1 MNCPGAMSVPSVP
14 QKGESAPF
22 RFSEPGDEWIQ
33 ERRDFPD
40 RMKAFE
46 NENVRTRYPLPVT
59 AVILAGGEGKRLG
72 MRKPFL
78 DVDGKRM
85 IDVMISRVSPFCRE
99 ILISCSP
106 REAAVFE
113 KAGAVEDGFQLID
126 GIVIDSA
133 RGKGPLEGLFQGMKS
148 ATSDWIFLT
157 GCDMPGLM
165 ESVVRRIWD
174 CRKDGSRVMVPL
186 LDGYRE
192 ALHSFYAT
200 QILPDVEDFLNRGI
214 RKVTSLF
221 EKIPPT
227 EVPEDCFRDIP
238 GYRQSFMNINTHE
251 QLLAWR
257 DERRRFSSRR

>member
-1 MNCPGAMSVPSVP
+1 M
-14 QKGESAPF
+14 KHGE
-22 RFSEPGDEWIQ
+22 RGIQ
-33 ERRDFPD
+33 ERKDFQD

-46 NENVRTRYPLPVT
+46 NEDVRTRDPLPVT

-72 MRKPFL
+72 RRKPFL

-85 IDVMISRVSPFCRE
+85 IDIMISRVFPFCRE

-106 REAAVFE
+106 RETAVFE
-113 KAGAVEDGFQLID
+113 KTGVVKDGLQRID
-126 GIVIDSA
+126 GIVIDSS
-133 RGKGPLEGLFQGMKS
+133 RRKGPLEGLFQGMKV
-148 ATSDWIFLT
+148 ATCDWIFLA

-165 ESVVRRIWD
+165 ESVVRRIWN
-174 CRKDGSRVMVPL
+174 CRKDGSRVIVPL

-192 ALHSFYAT
+192 PLHSFYAT
-200 QILPDVEDFLNRGI
+200 RILPDVEDFLNRGI

-227 EVPEDCFRDIP
+227 EVHEDCFRDIP
-238 GYRQSFMNINTHE
+238 GYRQSFTNINTQE